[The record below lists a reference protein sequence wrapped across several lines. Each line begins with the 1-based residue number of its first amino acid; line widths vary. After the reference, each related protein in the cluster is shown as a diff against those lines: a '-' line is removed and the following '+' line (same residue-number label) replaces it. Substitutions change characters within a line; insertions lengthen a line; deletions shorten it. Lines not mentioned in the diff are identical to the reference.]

1 MSNSAKEMTECV
13 SALTMLVAALHNLMD
28 RYPDLRP
35 GLLQATTRL
44 SEALPCASSFLS
56 IDIGEINERLTE
68 VERRLSLLEID
79 VAQLKIDV
87 AQLKIDIAQL
97 KVDVG
102 EIKKDVALLGKDVT
116 EVKVA
121 IAGINGR
128 LDIFA
133 TKEDLHKQTWRI
145 YGAMATLMAV
155 FYFLVRFVH

>member
-1 MSNSAKEMTECV
+1 MSNSAKEMTECIG
-13 SALTMLVAALHNLMD
+13 ALTALVAALHKLMD
-28 RYPDLRP
+28 SYPEVRP
-35 GLLQATTRL
+35 SLLATTTQL
-44 SEALPCASSFLS
+44 SEALPCVSSSLS
-56 IDIGEINERLTE
+56 IDIGELNERLTE

-87 AQLKIDIAQL
+87 AKI
-97 KVDVG
+97 K
-102 EIKKDVALLGKDVT
+102 EDVALLGKDVT
-116 EVKVA
+116 EVKIA

-133 TKEDLHKQTWRI
+133 TKEDLHRQTWRI